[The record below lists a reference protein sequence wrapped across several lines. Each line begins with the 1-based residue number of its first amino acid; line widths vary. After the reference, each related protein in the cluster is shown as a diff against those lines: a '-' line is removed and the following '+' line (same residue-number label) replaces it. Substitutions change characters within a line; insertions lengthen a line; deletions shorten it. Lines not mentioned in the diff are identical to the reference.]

1 MGPREEVRRRLVA
14 DWRRRADEDLAVAEH
29 LLREGARHANAVA
42 FHCQQAVEKYLKAFL
57 TWREVEFPKTHDL
70 GRLLDLVQTV
80 NEPLAHGLRQVIA
93 LTPFG
98 VELRYPGDRPDAS
111 PEQAHEAVRLAREV
125 HTAVREAVA
134 CN

>member
-1 MGPREEVRRRLVA
+1 LRIRCAGP
-14 DWRRRADEDLAVAEH
+14 DEDLAVAEH
-29 LLREGARHANAVA
+29 LLPEGARHANAVA

-70 GRLLDLVQTV
+70 GRLLDLVETMDG
-80 NEPLAHGLRQVIA
+80 PLAHSLREVIS

-111 PEQAHEAVRLAREV
+111 PEQAHEAVQLARKV
-125 HTAVREAVA
+125 HMAVREAVPP
-134 CN
+134 N